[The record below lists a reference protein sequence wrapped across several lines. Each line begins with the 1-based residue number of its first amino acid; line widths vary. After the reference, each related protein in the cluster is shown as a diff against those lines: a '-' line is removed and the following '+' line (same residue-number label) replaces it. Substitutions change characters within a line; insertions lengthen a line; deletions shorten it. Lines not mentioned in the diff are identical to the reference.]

1 MYGLIYMTETHSY
14 FVDAEIEFKGRV
26 YHLKKST
33 ADRWVSATNTWH
45 NEADP
50 STWLCEKAFSALRK
64 KFKPLSQDAVLV
76 LLAKA
81 MKITVE
87 QLVNTIKWHEEYMR
101 WHEGMPDYRVL
112 DEDA

>member
-1 MYGLIYMTETHSY
+1 MPVTHSY
-14 FVDAEIEFKGRV
+14 FVDAVIEFNGRS

-33 ADRWVSATNTWH
+33 ADRWVSATNNWH

-50 STWLCEKAFSALRK
+50 STWLCEKAFNALRK
-64 KFKPLSQDAVLV
+64 RFKSLSQDEVLA

-87 QLVNTIKWHEEYMR
+87 QLVNAIKWHEEYMR
-101 WHEGMPDYRVL
+101 WHEDLPEYRVL
-112 DEDA
+112 DKSV